1 MLLNINSKLRKIRQK
16 FKLDKRGVTAVEYAI
31 IAVAMS
37 SIILLVF
44 KQGSLQ
50 NTLTGAMTK
59 ISASMDSASES
70 GGKASEGEKENGEG

>member
-1 MLLNINSKLRKIRQK
+1 MLLNINSKLRQIRQK

-44 KQGSLQ
+44 KNGTLSD
-50 NTLTGAMTK
+50 TLTTAMES
-59 ISASMDSASES
+59 ISSSMNSA
-70 GGKASEGEKENGEG
+70 GE